1 MSMELPERSRRS
13 PTSGGDG
20 ASRVPVL
27 LPEFDLIEKLRALEG
42 SDPAV
47 VLGIGDDA
55 AVLQPAPECRLASCI
70 DTLVAGVHFP
80 PATKPADLAYKALAV
95 NLSDLAAMGAQP
107 RWALLSLSLNQP
119 DHVWVESF
127 IAGWR
132 ELAEPLG
139 LALVGGDT
147 TATPGPVTLSVQL
160 LGELPPDRA
169 LTRGGAKPGDLIAVT
184 GTLGG
189 AALALAQL
197 KVGQAPE
204 PALLRRLNRPSPRVA
219 AGRALLA
226 LATACID
233 VSDGF
238 GADLNHLLTASG
250 VGARVAVTD
259 LPLHSSLASLDRQR
273 QLDLA
278 LGGGDD
284 YELCFCFPSEVRE
297 SVERRLSEAQTPF
310 RVVGE
315 VTAEAGLE
323 WIGLDGWSAP
333 TGYAHFD
340 DA

>member
-1 MSMELPERSRRS
+1 MSMELPERSRKS
-13 PTSGGDG
+13 PTTSGDG
-20 ASRVPVL
+20 GVSRGPGL

-42 SDPAV
+42 GDPGVA
-47 VLGIGDDA
+47 LGIGDDA
-55 AVLQPAPECRLASCI
+55 AVLQPAPGCRLASCI
-70 DTLVAGVHFP
+70 DTLVVGVHFP
-80 PATKPADLAYKALAV
+80 PATEPADLAYKALAV
-95 NLSDLAAMGAQP
+95 NLSDLAAMGAKP

-119 DHVWVESF
+119 DRGWIERF

-132 ELAEPLG
+132 ELAAASG

-147 TATPGPVTLSVQL
+147 TATPGPVTISVQL
-160 LGELPPDRA
+160 IGELPPDQA
-169 LTRGGAKPGDLIAVT
+169 LTRGGAKAGDMIAVT
-184 GTLGG
+184 GSLGG
-189 AALALAQL
+189 AALALTQL
-197 KVGQAPE
+197 KAGQAPE

-238 GADLNHLLTASG
+238 AADLNHLLTASG

-259 LPLHSSLASLDRQR
+259 LPLHSSLTSLDRQR

-284 YELCFCFPSEVRE
+284 YELCFCFPSAARE
-297 SVERRLSEAQTPF
+297 SVERRLAEVETPF

-315 VTAEAGLE
+315 VTAENGVE
-323 WIGLDGWSAP
+323 WIGLDGRSVP
-333 TGYAHFD
+333 TGYAHF
-340 DA
+340 